1 MIKLVTTEIGIRKL
15 MQ

>member
-1 MIKLVTTEIGIRKL
+1 MIKLVATEIGIRKL